1 MPDKPPTIQPIMM
14 RKSVFYVTKNFSN
27 NAKHMLRLQPLYFIT
42 LTSSS
47 EDQSQEG
54 IEEKLCEM
62 ILKSSLVNQAFL
74 TAHLFLSN
82 WTFSGISFLGN
93 RETKI
98 KAGAEL

>member
-27 NAKHMLRLQPLYFIT
+27 NANHMLRLQPLYFIT
-42 LTSSS
+42 LTFSS
-47 EDQSQEG
+47 EDQGQEG

-62 ILKSSLVNQAFL
+62 ILKSSLVNQVFL

-82 WTFSGISFLGN
+82 WTFSGTSFLAD
-93 RETKI
+93 RDKKI